1 MMSRGRS
8 ESTNG
13 APWGWS
19 AAHTGQRV
27 AIVGATGAVG
37 RELAQLL
44 VQAGHPRAK
53 LGLFARA
60 SGTLRV
66 PGTVEPREPAVPVE
80 LDVRPLSTADWAAF
94 DVAFLCTP
102 ADVSQALAPVLV
114 ERGLAVVDLSSAF
127 RMHPDVPLV
136 VPEIN
141 GDLLDLVPARSAG
154 RLIANPNCTTAIA
167 CMPLAVIDRELGLEE
182 VIVVSFQAA
191 SGAGVPGLSTLA
203 FEAREAVGA
212 EPTSARPE
220 SPFAAPLVHNVIPAV
235 SDVDATGTSGEERK
249 VIDETRRILRRPDL
263 VVEVTTTRVPVERC
277 HSVAV
282 HVRTRRDVDLPALIG
297 HLAAAPGIVVTTD
310 PHGPRPREHAGQ
322 DPVAVGR
329 IRAGTRGSR
338 SLCFFA
344 VGDQI
349 RKGAALN
356 ALQVAARLPPAVRTG
371 ARPSA

>member
-1 MMSRGRS
+1 MSAETNQVGARS
-8 ESTNG
+8 R
-13 APWGWS
+13 AAAWGWTS
-19 AAHTGQRV
+19 AHQEQRI

-37 RELAQLL
+37 RELLQIL
-44 VQAGHPRAK
+44 VQARHTQDRVGA
-53 LGLFARA
+53 FARA
-60 SGTLRV
+60 
-66 PGTVEPREPAVPVE
+66 PGSMSVADENGASVEVPV
-80 LDVRPLSTADWAAF
+80 RALSSFDPTAF

-102 ADVSQALAPVLV
+102 SDVSTRLAHDYVAK
-114 ERGLAVVDLSSAF
+114 GLCVVDLSSAF

-141 GDLLDLVPARSAG
+141 GDLLDGRGHA
-154 RLIANPNCTTAIA
+154 RLIANPNCTTAIM
-167 CMPLAVIDRELGLEE
+167 CMPLAVIDKICGLEE

-191 SGAGVPGLSTLA
+191 SGAGVAGLDTLA
-203 FEAREAVGA
+203 FEAREAVGQSPQGPR
-212 EPTSARPE
+212 PT
-220 SPFAAPLVHNVIPAV
+220 SPFAAPLAFNVIPAIA
-235 SDVDATGTSGEERK
+235 DVDATGISGEERK
-249 VIDETRRILRRPDL
+249 VVDETRRILRRPDL

-282 HVRTRRDVDLPALIG
+282 HVKTKRDFDLAQIVDQ
-297 HLAAAPGIVVTTD
+297 LARSPGIVVDPD
-310 PHGPRPREHAGQ
+310 PHGPRPREHAGA

-356 ALQVAARLPPAVRTG
+356 ALQVAARLPPAVRSR
-371 ARPSA
+371 AR

>member
-1 MMSRGRS
+1 MSFEKNRTAVGSR
-8 ESTNG
+8 
-13 APWGWS
+13 AAAWGWTS
-19 AAHTGQRV
+19 AHQEQRV

-37 RELAQLL
+37 KELAGIL
-44 VQAGHPRAK
+44 VHAQHPLDRIGA
-53 LGLFARA
+53 FARA
-60 SGTLRV
+60 QGSVRV
-66 PGTVEPREPAVPVE
+66 ADENAASLDVPVHA
-80 LDVRPLSTADWAAF
+80 LSGFDPAAF

-102 ADVSQALAPVLV
+102 SDVSHRLAHDYVA
-114 ERGLAVVDLSSAF
+114 RGLSVVDLSSAF

-141 GDLLDLVPARSAG
+141 GDLLDGSSHA

-167 CMPLAVIDRELGLEE
+167 CMPLAVIDRLCGLEE

-191 SGAGVPGLSTLA
+191 SGAGVAGLDTLE
-203 FEAREAVGA
+203 FEARVAVGLA
-212 EPTSARPE
+212 PRGKTPQ
-220 SPFAAPLVHNVIPAV
+220 SPFAAPLAFNVIPAV
-235 SDVDATGTSGEERK
+235 ADVDASGTSGEERK
-249 VIDETRRILRRPDL
+249 VVDETRRILRRPDL

-282 HVRTRRDVDLPALIG
+282 HVKAEREFDLAQIVG
-297 HLAAAPGIVVTTD
+297 ELARAPGIVVDLD

-356 ALQVAARLPPAVRTG
+356 ALQVAARLPPAVRSR
-371 ARPSA
+371 AR